1 MSGRNTLR
9 RTVRVV
15 FVLLATTL
23 MLPGAALATQ
33 AVAPEHNPP
42 GDIPDNQVFIWY
54 VSPAGYELQVPEGWS
69 RKISGDTVTFA
80 DKYDTIGIALTSATQ
95 APTVSSVKTGDVS
108 QLLKNGHAITIK
120 EVSVAN
126 LKAGPA
132 IRVVYQSNSEPN
144 AVTGKQTRLD
154 HERFSYFH
162 VGKIVTLD
170 LAAPAGADN
179 ADQWRLISNS
189 FRWK

>member
-1 MSGRNTLR
+1 MSGRNALR

-15 FVLLATTL
+15 FVLLATTR
-23 MLPGAALATQ
+23 MLPGAALATK
-33 AVAPEHNPP
+33 AIAPEHNPP
-42 GDIPDNQVFIWY
+42 GDIPDNQVFIKY
-54 VSPAGYELQVPEGWS
+54 VSPAGYELQLPEGWL
-69 RKISGDTVTFA
+69 RKIGGDTVTLA
-80 DKYDTIGIALTSATQ
+80 DNYDTIGIALTSATQ
-95 APTVSSVKTGDVS
+95 APTASSVKTGDVT
-108 QLLKNGHAITIK
+108 QLLRNGHAITIK

-132 IRVVYQSNSEPN
+132 IEVAYHSNLEPN

-179 ADQWRLISNS
+179 DDQWQLISNS
-189 FRWK
+189 FRRK

>member
-23 MLPGAALATQ
+23 MLPGAALATK
-33 AVAPEHNPP
+33 AIAPEHNPP
-42 GDIPDNQVFIWY
+42 GDIPDNQVFIKY
-54 VSPAGYELQVPEGWS
+54 VSPAGYELQLPEGWL
-69 RKISGDTVTFA
+69 RKIGGDTVTLA
-80 DKYDTIGIALTSATQ
+80 DNYDTIGIALTSATQ
-95 APTVSSVKTGDVS
+95 APTASSVKTGDVS
-108 QLLKNGHAITIK
+108 QLLRNGHGITIK

-132 IRVVYQSNSEPN
+132 IEVAYHSNLEPN

-154 HERFSYFH
+154 HERLSYFMS
-162 VGKIVTLD
+162 
-170 LAAPAGADN
+170 A
-179 ADQWRLISNS
+179 RS
-189 FRWK
+189 

>member
-1 MSGRNTLR
+1 MSGRNALR

-15 FVLLATTL
+15 FVLLATTR
-23 MLPGAALATQ
+23 MLPGAALATK
-33 AVAPEHNPP
+33 AIAPEHNPP
-42 GDIPDNQVFIWY
+42 GDIPDNQVFIKY
-54 VSPAGYELQVPEGWS
+54 VSPAGYELQLPEGWL
-69 RKISGDTVTFA
+69 RKIGGDTVTLA
-80 DKYDTIGIALTSATQ
+80 DNYDTIGIALTSATQ
-95 APTVSSVKTGDVS
+95 APTASSVKTGDVT
-108 QLLKNGHAITIK
+108 QLLRNGHAITIK

-132 IRVVYQSNSEPN
+132 IEVAYHSNLEPN

-179 ADQWRLISNS
+179 DDQWQPISNS
-189 FRWK
+189 FRRK